1 MELGLMISLGA
12 LIVSALAL
20 LRNGHKDGQ
29 ADAANQA
36 VVQTKLDNIANG
48 VTDIRVEMRTMR
60 GDLNALESRVV
71 RVEER
76 SKSNSHRLDAL
87 ENKPQ
92 GDD

>member
-48 VTDIRVEMRTMR
+48 VTDREAIRNVVAEAHSC
-60 GDLNALESRVV
+60 GNDLRRVKKSVHKELRKKAVQEGLE
-71 RVEER
+71 
-76 SKSNSHRLDAL
+76 
-87 ENKPQ
+87 
-92 GDD
+92 